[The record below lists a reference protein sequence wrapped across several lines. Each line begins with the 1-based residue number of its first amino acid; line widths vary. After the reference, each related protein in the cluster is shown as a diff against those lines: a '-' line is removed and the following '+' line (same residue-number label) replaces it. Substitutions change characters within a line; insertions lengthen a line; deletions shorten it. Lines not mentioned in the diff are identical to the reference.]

1 MLLRYSDRACH
12 AWITHGVIVE
22 HASLSKSEL
31 ICCALINRAAIKHT
45 RCIGRDRM
53 CGGVIV
59 RPADRGAYLD
69 HQRIGLKAST
79 GDRHGIVGTS
89 RSCSRGNYS
98 PIRRG
103 VLGEGGVCVALICL
117 VGAPGV
123 PEDDFLPPNKLP
135 SPV

>member
-89 RSCSRGNYS
+89 RSRSRGNYS
-98 PIRRG
+98 PIRRRSLRRRRRMCG
-103 VLGEGGVCVALICL
+103 FDVFGR
-117 VGAPGV
+117 GARSARGRL
-123 PEDDFLPPNKLP
+123 FAAQ
-135 SPV
+135 